1 MKKLWVTFKH
11 FLQIIVCMGLG
22 FYAVAF
28 SLQTNIAIRFLQQV
42 YNSAQGRLIAMI
54 IGIFF
59 ISLGLLLIL
68 ISTKTS
74 AEGKSITF
82 DNPIGKVK
90 ISLSAIE
97 DFIRKIALQISGIQ
111 AIKPLAI
118 ARKNKIIIDNR
129 VVIWGSEN
137 LLTISNKAQ
146 EEIQSYLQEILGGEE
161 KVEINMHIVKVLQD
175 VTKLK
180 TEPVETH
187 PEQTPL
193 KNFP

>member
-1 MKKLWVTFKH
+1 MKKLWEAFKH
-11 FLQIIVCMGLG
+11 FLQIIVFMGLG

-28 SLQTNIAIRFLQQV
+28 SLQANIAIAPLQQV
-42 YNSAQGRLIAMI
+42 YNSPRGRLAAMI

-59 ISLGLLLIL
+59 ILLSLIL
-68 ISTKTS
+68 IYISTKTS
-74 AEGKSITF
+74 AEDKSITF

-97 DFIRKIALQISGIQ
+97 DFIRKVALQVSGIHE
-111 AIKPLAI
+111 IKPRAV
-118 ARKNKIIIDNR
+118 ARKNKIVIENR

-137 LLTISNKAQ
+137 LLNISNKVQ
-146 EEIQSYLQEILGGEE
+146 EEIQAYLQEILGGEE

-180 TEPVETH
+180 TEPVETLPDDH
-187 PEQTPL
+187 
-193 KNFP
+193 

>member
-1 MKKLWVTFKH
+1 MKKLWNAFKH
-11 FLQIIVCMGLG
+11 FFQIIICMGLG

-28 SLQTNIAIRFLQQV
+28 SLQTNIAITSLQRV
-42 YNSAQGRLIAMI
+42 YNSPQGRLAAMI

-59 ISLGLLLIL
+59 ILLSLVLIF
-68 ISTKTS
+68 ISSK
-74 AEGKSITF
+74 AGADDKFITF

-97 DFIRKIALQISGIQ
+97 DFIRKIALQVSGIHE
-111 AIKPLAI
+111 IKPRAI
-118 ARKNKIIIDNR
+118 ARKNKIIIENR

-137 LLTISNKAQ
+137 LLTISKKAQ
-146 EEIQSYLQEILGGEE
+146 EEIESYLQEILGGEE

-180 TEPVETH
+180 TEPVETL
-187 PEQTPL
+187 PE
-193 KNFP
+193 